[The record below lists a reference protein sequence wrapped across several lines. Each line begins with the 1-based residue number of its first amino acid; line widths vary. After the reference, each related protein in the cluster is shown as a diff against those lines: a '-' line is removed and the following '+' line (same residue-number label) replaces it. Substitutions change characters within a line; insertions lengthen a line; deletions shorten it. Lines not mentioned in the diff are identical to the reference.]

1 MSTSQVEGVYS
12 VCLNTNRG
20 IVVCSFDYADRFP
33 EALADLGKWIAEGRI
48 VRKYHIVQG
57 LERAPEALSL
67 LFTGDNTGKLSVPL
81 ALFFQLQPYS
91 DPFLAALNHPEL
103 SMCPILRPRLANLD
117 NPGL

>member
-1 MSTSQVEGVYS
+1 MTRLKKGARIALCDVPKPKGITSYLELITQRAKIEGF
-12 VCLNTNRG
+12 
-20 IVVCSFDYADRFP
+20 IVFDYADRFP

-67 LFTGDNTGKLSVPL
+67 LFTGDNTGKLVVHV
-81 ALFFQLQPYS
+81 S
-91 DPFLAALNHPEL
+91 DPEAK
-103 SMCPILRPRLANLD
+103 LANLD

>member
-12 VCLNTNRG
+12 VCLNTNWG

-81 ALFFQLQPYS
+81 ALLFQLQFLILTPSWRLELPRVVHVS
-91 DPFLAALNHPEL
+91 DPEAKAGE
-103 SMCPILRPRLANLD
+103 S
-117 NPGL
+117 G